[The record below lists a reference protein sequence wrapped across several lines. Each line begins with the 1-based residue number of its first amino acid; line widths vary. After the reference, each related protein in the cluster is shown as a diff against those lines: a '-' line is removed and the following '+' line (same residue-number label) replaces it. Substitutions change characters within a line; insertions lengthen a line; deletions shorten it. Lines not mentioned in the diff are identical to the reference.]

1 MAKCAILLVFYI
13 AIALAGKLTKSPNGD
28 YYVITGKGCG
38 ISTPLKYMA
47 LIPENPEAHECVIIQ
62 NYEYVAQN
70 HGNECK
76 DFIFFIYQKEELQW
90 NQGNFPEFLL
100 EITISHF

>member
-1 MAKCAILLVFYI
+1 MAKCVILLVLYI
-13 AIALAGKLTKSPNGD
+13 AIALAGKLTKSPNGN
-28 YYVITGKGCG
+28 YVITGKGCG

-76 DFIFFIYQKEELQW
+76 DFIFF
-90 NQGNFPEFLL
+90 F
-100 EITISHF
+100 ISERRIA